1 MFQKDIRILAQ
12 KLKKAYAKVRLIESA
27 DISTKVSFPCPKHL
41 AEMEHHSNFDCLRS
55 LE

>member
-27 DISTKVSFPCPKHL
+27 EISTKVKEFAYL
-41 AEMEHHSNFDCLRS
+41 FS
-55 LE
+55 LKPSEPHN

>member
-27 DISTKVSFPCPKHL
+27 DISTKVSFAL
-41 AEMEHHSNFDCLRS
+41 NITLEAEHRSNSDSSHFS
-55 LE
+55 E